1 VRNQHQG
8 WAETEL
14 GVARASFSPL
24 PILSELWPTIRVNLT
39 LFRTSQ
45 PCTMNGFI
53 LRVSVSKPS
62 IAKKRPNSAFCATTA
77 LLWSFFAFNGSM
89 PAVANAADTETQT
102 PVVGMNVDNQ
112 LSNKLTA
119 AYRQLG
125 DGYKPRTEH
134 FLENGDPKYINRLIQ
149 EASPYLRQH
158 AHNPVN
164 WYPWGEAAFA
174 AAVKADKPVFL
185 SIGYATCHWCHVM
198 ERESFENEDIAAL
211 MNEHFVSIKVDR
223 EQLPDVDAL
232 YMSAVMM
239 INGSGG
245 WPMSSFL
252 DTTGRSFYGATYFP
266 PDQFTKILQRISILW
281 KDEPEALLAHAA
293 EVTEALNRQNDTSE
307 VAIDVGL
314 REVTH
319 AFRYAQESFDAEKGG
334 FGGAP
339 KFPRESTLY
348 FLLDH
353 AMRSLPDQ
361 QEDAYSSLKMADT
374 TLVQMA
380 AGGIHD
386 HVGGGFHRYA
396 VDSLWRVPHFE
407 KMLYNQAALARNFAQ
422 AYQLTGNSDHQR
434 TATRI
439 LDYVLREMRAPN
451 GMFYS
456 ATDADS
462 EGEEG
467 RFFLWTP
474 EQLDEVLGEVDAKLA
489 RQVWNV
495 TGEGNFEGTTILHLD
510 QTPNE
515 VARQL
520 GLEPTELTAKLDQW
534 TIAMR
539 VAREQREHP
548 LRDEKVIS
556 SWNGMMISAFAKASE
571 RLNHPLYLDAAVT
584 AGDALWETLRKSDGS
599 LQRIYFSQKT
609 SIEGTQ
615 ADYAY
620 VAKAYLAI
628 YDATASRIWLE
639 RAVALTDI
647 MNERFWDAD
656 NGAYFMGANVVAGTS
671 LSTRPKELFDNSIPS
686 GNSVALRVLSQLFRR
701 TGNPDFEARANQL
714 IAALSSRLKK
724 QPSGFFYLLT
734 GINEHLA
741 GEAGDLQYGGRGV
754 VRAKATKKADKL
766 VVKVT
771 LADGWH
777 VNSDAPLQDYL
788 IPTELTNNAG
798 RTLENIDFPKA
809 QVRTLG
815 FQRAELSLFEN
826 EFELQAKWPGHK
838 EANSTIVNLRVQACN
853 DEICLAPET
862 LAMTIYPEG

>member
-1 VRNQHQG
+1 
-8 WAETEL
+8 
-14 GVARASFSPL
+14 
-24 PILSELWPTIRVNLT
+24 
-39 LFRTSQ
+39 
-45 PCTMNGFI
+45 MNGSTQLNSNLNFC
-53 LRVSVSKPS
+53 LNKMRPS
-62 IAKKRPNSAFCATTA
+62 LAPCSMAL
-77 LLWSFFAFNGSM
+77 LLWSFLAFSTSL
-89 PAVANAADTETQT
+89 PVIASASDTEIQT
-102 PVVGMNVDNQ
+102 PVVAMDADKQ
-112 LSNKLTA
+112 LAEKLTKA
-119 AYRQLG
+119 FRKLG
-125 DGYKPRTEH
+125 DDYRPRTEH
-134 FLENGDPKYINRLIQ
+134 FLNNGDPKYINRLIQ

-164 WYPWGEAAFA
+164 WYPWGKEAFST
-174 AAVKADKPVFL
+174 AVKADKPIFL

-198 ERESFENEDIAAL
+198 ERESFENEEIAGL
-211 MNEHFVSIKVDR
+211 MNEHFISIKVDR

-266 PDQFTKILQRISILW
+266 PDQFTQILQRVSTLW
-281 KDEPEALLAHAA
+281 KDEPDALLAHAA
-293 EVTEALNRQNDTSE
+293 EISEAVNRSNDTSSF
-307 VAIDVGL
+307 AIDVGL
-314 REVTH
+314 REVAQ
-319 AFRYAQESFDAEKGG
+319 AFRNAQESYDAEKGG

-361 QEDAYSSLKMADT
+361 QEDEYSSLKMADS
-374 TLVQMA
+374 TLMHMA

-407 KMLYNQAALARNFAQ
+407 KMLYNQAALARNYAQ
-422 AYQLTGNSDHQR
+422 AYQLTGNPDHHR
-434 TATRI
+434 TAKRI

-467 RFFLWTP
+467 RFFIWTP
-474 EQLDEVLGEVDAKLA
+474 EQLVEVLGEEEAQLAK
-489 RQVWNV
+489 QVWNV
-495 TGEGNFEGTTILHLD
+495 TGEGNFEGTAILHLN
-510 QTPNE
+510 QTPRE
-515 VARQL
+515 VAQKL
-520 GLEPTELTAKLDQW
+520 GLVPAELSTKLDQW
-534 TIAMR
+534 TTAMR
-539 VAREQREHP
+539 AAREQREHP
-548 LRDEKVIS
+548 LRDEKVIA

-571 RLNHPLYLDAAVT
+571 RLKSPVYLDAAVT
-584 AGDALWETLRKSDGS
+584 AADALWNTLRKADGS
-599 LQRIYFSQKT
+599 LQRIYFNQQT

-620 VAKAYLAI
+620 VAEAFLAI
-628 YDATASRIWLE
+628 YDAIDSRIWLD
-639 RAVALTDI
+639 RAIALSSI
-647 MNERFWDAD
+647 MNERFWDET
-656 NGAYFMGANVVAGTS
+656 NGAYFMGAEVVGGTS
-671 LSTRPKELFDNSIPS
+671 LSTRPKELYDNSIPS
-686 GNSVALRVLSQLFRR
+686 GNSVALRVLSQLFKR

-714 IAALSSRLKK
+714 IAALSSRVTQ
-724 QPSGFFYLLT
+724 QPEGFFYLLT

-741 GEAGDLQYGGRGV
+741 GEASNLQYGGRGV
-754 VRAKATKKADKL
+754 VRAKASRHEDKL
-766 VVKVT
+766 IVSIT

-777 VNSDAPLQDYL
+777 INSDAPLQDYL
-788 IPTELTNNAG
+788 IPTKLTNTAG
-798 RTLENIDFPKA
+798 HSLENVNFPQA

-826 EFELQAKWPGHK
+826 TFELQAKWPGHK
-838 EANSTIVNLRVQACN
+838 EANSTVVNLQVQACN

-862 LAMTIYPEG
+862 LVMTIYPQGI

>member
-1 VRNQHQG
+1 MLLRNRKRPSLTIPEGLLSLNSATQSRS
-8 WAETEL
+8 TEVSS
-14 GVARASFSPL
+14 GL
-24 PILSELWPTIRVNLT
+24 PQPRSMIGYTR
-39 LFRTSQ
+39 RTSL
-45 PCTMNGFI
+45 PGLLN
-53 LRVSVSKPS
+53 
-62 IAKKRPNSAFCATTA
+62 AKKRPMQALFNVLTLLCSLIALSA
-77 LLWSFFAFNGSM
+77 LSL
-89 PAVANAADTETQT
+89 PAHAAESETDT
-102 PVVGMNVDNQ
+102 PVVAMDVDSQ
-112 LSNKLTA
+112 LSKQLTD
-119 AYRQLG
+119 AYLTLG
-125 DGYKPRTEH
+125 DDYKPRTEH
-134 FLENGDPKYINRLIQ
+134 FLASGAPKYINRLIQ
-149 EASPYLRQH
+149 EDSPYLRQH

-164 WYPWGEAAFA
+164 WYPWGEEAFA
-174 AAVKADKPVFL
+174 AAVKANKPVFL

-198 ERESFENEDIAAL
+198 ERESFENEEIAGL
-211 MNEHFVSIKVDR
+211 MNDHFISIKVDR

-266 PDQFTKILQRISILW
+266 PDQFTEILQRINQLW
-281 KDEPEALLAHAA
+281 NDEPDALLAHAA
-293 EVTEALNRQNDTSE
+293 EITEAVNQINDTSS
-307 VAIDVGL
+307 AATHVGL
-314 REVTH
+314 REIDV
-319 AFRYAQESFDAEKGG
+319 AFLTAQQSFDAVQGG

-361 QEDAYSSLKMADT
+361 QEDNNSSLKMADT
-374 TLVQMA
+374 TLIKMA

-396 VDSLWRVPHFE
+396 VDSLWQVPHFE
-407 KMLYNQAALARNFAQ
+407 KMLYNQAALARNYAQ
-422 AYQLTGNSDHQR
+422 AYQLTGNTDHHR

-467 RFFLWTP
+467 RFFIWTP
-474 EQLDEVLGEVDAKLA
+474 EQLDEVLGEEDATLA
-489 RQVWNV
+489 KQIWNV
-495 TGEGNFEGTTILHLD
+495 TGMGNFEGTTILHFQ
-510 QTPNE
+510 QTPGE
-515 VARQL
+515 LAKEL
-520 GLEPTELTAKLDQW
+520 DLTPEALTAKLDQW
-534 TIAMR
+534 TVALR
-539 VAREQREHP
+539 EARETREHP

-556 SWNGMMISAFAKASE
+556 SWNGMMISAYAKASG
-571 RLNHPLYLDAAVT
+571 RLNKPQYLDAAIT
-584 AGDALWETLRKSDGS
+584 AGNALWDTLRKADGS
-599 LQRIYFSQKT
+599 LQRIYFDQQT
-609 SIEGTQ
+609 SIDGTQ
-615 ADYAY
+615 GDYAY
-620 VAKAYLAI
+620 VAEAYLAI
-628 YDATASRIWLE
+628 YDATGERLWLE

-647 MNERFWDAD
+647 MNQRFWDND
-656 NGAYFMGANVVAGTS
+656 NGAYFMGAGAVAGTS

-686 GNSVALRVLSQLFRR
+686 GNSVALRVLAQLFKR

-714 IAALSSRLKK
+714 IAALSTRLTQ

-754 VRAKATKKADKL
+754 LRAKASKRDDKL
-766 VVKVT
+766 VVSVM

-777 VNSDAPLQDYL
+777 VNSDTPLQDYL
-788 IPTELTNNAG
+788 IPTQLNNTAG
-798 RTLENIDFPKA
+798 NPLDNVSFPEA

-815 FQRAELSLFEN
+815 FQRSELSLFEE
-826 EFELQAKWPGHK
+826 EFELEATWPGHK
-838 EANSTIVNLRVQACN
+838 EANSTVVQLRVQACN

-862 LAMTIYPEG
+862 LVMTIYP

>member
-1 VRNQHQG
+1 MTNNLSQH
-8 WAETEL
+8 
-14 GVARASFSPL
+14 
-24 PILSELWPTIRVNLT
+24 
-39 LFRTSQ
+39 RTHRTFQ
-45 PCTMNGFI
+45 PSTMNGST
-53 LRVSVSKPS
+53 LRVSFFKPC
-62 IAKKRPNSAFCATTA
+62 IAKKQKNLVLCSATT
-77 LLWSFFAFNGSM
+77 LLWIFLAFSISSD
-89 PAVANAADTETQT
+89 AATHATDTETQT
-102 PVVGMNVDNQ
+102 SVVAMDIDNQ
-112 LSNKLTA
+112 LSIVLTD
-119 AYRQLG
+119 AYQKLG
-125 DGYKPRTEH
+125 DDYKPRTEH

-164 WYPWGEAAFA
+164 WYPWGEKAFA

-198 ERESFENEDIAAL
+198 ERESFENEDIAGL
-211 MNEHFVSIKVDR
+211 MNEHFISIKVDR

-239 INGSGG
+239 IYGSGG

-266 PDQFTKILQRISILW
+266 PDQFTQILQRINTLW

-293 EVTEALNRQNDTSE
+293 EVAEAVSHQNDTSSA
-307 VAIDVGL
+307 AINVGL
-314 REVTH
+314 REVAR
-319 AFRYAQESFDAEKGG
+319 AFRNAQDSFDAEKGG

-407 KMLYNQAALARNFAQ
+407 KMLYNQAALARNYAQ
-422 AYQLTGNSDHQR
+422 AYQLTGNPDHKR
-434 TATRI
+434 TAKRI

-467 RFFLWTP
+467 RFFIWTP
-474 EQLDEVLGEVDAKLA
+474 EQLDEVLGEEDAQLA
-489 RQVWNV
+489 KQVWNV
-495 TGEGNFEGTTILHLD
+495 TGEGNFEGTTILHLQ
-510 QTPNE
+510 QTPE
-515 VARQL
+515 ALASQF
-520 GLEPTELTAKLDQW
+520 GLEPAELTAKLNQW
-534 TIAMR
+534 TTTMR
-539 VAREQREHP
+539 TAREQREHP

-571 RLNHPLYLDAAVT
+571 RLNSPHYLNAAVT
-584 AGDALWETLRKSDGS
+584 AANALWETLRKDDGS
-599 LQRIYFSQKT
+599 LQRIYFNQQT
-609 SIEGTQ
+609 SIDGTQ

-620 VAKAYLAI
+620 VAEAYLAL
-628 YDATASRIWLE
+628 YDSTSARIWLA

-647 MNERFWDAD
+647 MNERFWDEK
-656 NGAYFMGANVVAGTS
+656 NGAYFMGAHVVAGTI

-686 GNSVALRVLSQLFRR
+686 GNSVALRVLSQLFKR
-701 TGNPDFEARANQL
+701 TGNPDFEARANRL
-714 IAALSSRLKK
+714 IAALSSRLTQ

-734 GINEHLA
+734 GVNEHLA

-754 VRAKATKKADKL
+754 VRAEAAKHDDKL
-766 VVKVT
+766 VVTVT

-777 VNSDAPLQDYL
+777 VNSNAPLQDYL
-788 IPTELTNNAG
+788 IPTELTNTAG
-798 RTLENIDFPKA
+798 RSLENINFPQA
-809 QVRTLG
+809 RLRTLG
-815 FQRAELSLFEN
+815 FQRAELSLYEN

-838 EANSTIVNLRVQACN
+838 EANSTVVNLQVQACN

-862 LAMTIYPEG
+862 LVMTIYP

>member
-1 VRNQHQG
+1 MTG
-8 WAETEL
+8 
-14 GVARASFSPL
+14 S
-24 PILSELWPTIRVNLT
+24 
-39 LFRTSQ
+39 
-45 PCTMNGFI
+45 I
-53 LRVSVSKPS
+53 LRSSIFNLF
-62 IAKKRPNSAFCATTA
+62 IAKTRPNLARCTVTA
-77 LLWSFFAFNGSM
+77 LLWSFLALSASPATMAGAANG
-89 PAVANAADTETQT
+89 ADIEAQT
-102 PVVGMNVDNQ
+102 PVVAMDADSQ
-112 LSNKLTA
+112 LSINLTA

-125 DGYKPRTEH
+125 DEYKPRTEH

-164 WYPWGEAAFA
+164 WYPWGEEAFA
-174 AAVKADKPVFL
+174 AAVEADKPVFL

-198 ERESFENEDIAAL
+198 ERESFENEVIAEL
-211 MNEHFVSIKVDR
+211 MNEQFISIKVDR

-266 PDQFTKILQRISILW
+266 PEQFTQILQRISKLW

-293 EVTEALNRQNDTSE
+293 EVTEAINRQNDTSS
-307 VAIDVGL
+307 AATHVGL
-314 REVTH
+314 REINN
-319 AFRYAQESFDAEKGG
+319 AFQNAQQSFDAEKGG

-361 QEDAYSSLKMADT
+361 QEDDYSSLKMADT
-374 TLVQMA
+374 TLIQMA

-422 AYQLTGNSDHQR
+422 AYQLTGNSDHRR

-439 LDYVLREMRAPN
+439 LNYVLREMRAPN

-467 RFFLWTP
+467 RFFIWTP
-474 EQLDEVLGEVDAKLA
+474 EQLNEVLGEQDAKLA
-489 RQVWNV
+489 KQVWNV

-510 QTPNE
+510 QTPNDIALE
-515 VARQL
+515 L
-520 GLEPTELTAKLDQW
+520 DLEPEELNAKLDQW
-534 TIAMR
+534 TTIMR
-539 VAREQREHP
+539 AAREQREHP

-571 RLNHPLYLDAAVT
+571 RLNNPLYLDAAEI
-584 AGDALWETLRKSDGS
+584 AANALWETLRKDDGS
-599 LQRIYFSQKT
+599 LQRIYFNQQT
-609 SIEGTQ
+609 SIDGTQ

-620 VAKAYLAI
+620 VAEAYLAI
-628 YDATASRIWLE
+628 YDATGSRIWLE
-639 RAVALTDI
+639 RAVTLTDI
-647 MNERFWDAD
+647 MNERFWDDD

-671 LSTRPKELFDNSIPS
+671 LSTRPKELFDSSIPS
-686 GNSVALRVLSQLFRR
+686 GNSVALRVLSQLFKR

-714 IAALSSRLKK
+714 IDALSSRLTQ

-754 VRAKATKKADKL
+754 VRAKATKQNDKL
-766 VVKVT
+766 VVTVT

-777 VNSDAPLQDYL
+777 INSDAPLQDYL
-788 IPTELTNNAG
+788 IPTELTNTAG
-798 RTLENIDFPKA
+798 RALDNVNFPQA

-838 EANSTIVNLRVQACN
+838 KANSTVVNLQVQACN

-862 LAMTIYPEG
+862 LAMTIYR